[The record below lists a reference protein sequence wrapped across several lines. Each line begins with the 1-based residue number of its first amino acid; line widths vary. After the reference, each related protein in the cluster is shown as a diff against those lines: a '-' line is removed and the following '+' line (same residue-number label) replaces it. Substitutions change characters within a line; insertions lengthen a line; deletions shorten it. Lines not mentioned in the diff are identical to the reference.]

1 MFKSLAK
8 IFGSNSKS
16 NSIELLSPV
25 NGKIINTN
33 EIPDP
38 TFADGILGPTIGID
52 PIEGVVYAP
61 CDCKIEQIFKT
72 GHAVSISTKDKLE
85 ILIHVGINTVDLKGE
100 GFTALVKDDDEV
112 TKGTPLIKFDINLI
126 KEKGF
131 STIIPVV
138 ICNASD
144 FGDISLTDPCN
155 IDKLEKLATIELK
168 Q

>member
-16 NSIELLSPV
+16 NNIELLSPV
-25 NGKIINTN
+25 NGKIVNKN

-38 TFADGILGPTIGID
+38 TFAEDILGPTLGIE
-52 PIEGVVYAP
+52 PTEGVVYAP

-100 GFTALVKDDDEV
+100 GFTALVEDNMEV
-112 TKGTPLIKFDINLI
+112 TKGTPLIKFDIDLI

-131 STIIPVV
+131 STVVPVV

-144 FGDISLTDPCN
+144 FGEVSLTAPCS
-155 IDKLEKLATIELK
+155 IQAFEKIATIELK